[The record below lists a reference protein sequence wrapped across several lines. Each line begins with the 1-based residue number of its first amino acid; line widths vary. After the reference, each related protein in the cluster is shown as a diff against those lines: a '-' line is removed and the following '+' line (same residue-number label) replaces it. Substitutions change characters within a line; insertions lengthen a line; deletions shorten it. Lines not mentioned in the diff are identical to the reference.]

1 MMAATIVQMRDK
13 GGITLPAELRKR
25 YDLNAGDVFSLIDA
39 GDGAF
44 MLISRVLQVE
54 RLGEQFVRGMEEAG
68 VSLDDLLATLDE
80 ERETYY
86 KDRYVTA

>member
-1 MMAATIVQMRDK
+1 MAATIVQMRDK

-25 YDLNAGDVFSLIDA
+25 YDLNAGDVFSLVDA

-44 MLISRVLQVE
+44 MLIPRVLQVE

>member
-1 MMAATIVQMRDK
+1 MAATIVQMREK

-25 YDLNAGDVFSLIDA
+25 YDLSAGDVFSLVDV

-44 MLISRVLQVE
+44 MLIPRVLQVE
-54 RLGEQFVRGMEEAG
+54 RLGEQFARGMEEAG

-86 KDRYVTA
+86 KDHYVTA